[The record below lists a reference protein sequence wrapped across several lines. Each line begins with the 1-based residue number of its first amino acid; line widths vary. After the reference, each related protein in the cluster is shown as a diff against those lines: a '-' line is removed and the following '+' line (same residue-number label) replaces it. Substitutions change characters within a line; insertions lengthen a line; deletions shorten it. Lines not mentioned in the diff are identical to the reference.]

1 MKFSA
6 QEEYGL
12 RCLLQI
18 GRTGPGGSLTIPEIS
33 KLEGL
38 TQTHVAKL
46 LMILRKEGFVSS
58 TRGQAGGY
66 TLARPAKEISV
77 GDVLEALGGKLYDEE
92 FCGKHAGQLSI
103 CTHAVDC
110 SVRSLWQLIQGS
122 VDRVLDPLSLADLI
136 ESGDRPNVTLFAKP
150 QRVRAGAAE

>member
-18 GRTGPGGSLTIPEIS
+18 ARLGEGGSLTIPEIS

-38 TQTHVAKL
+38 SQTHVAKL
-46 LMILRKEGFVSS
+46 LMILRKEGFINS
-58 TRGQAGGY
+58 TRGQSGGY
-66 TLARPAKEISV
+66 TLAQPPAAIPV
-77 GDVLEALGGKLYDEE
+77 GDVLEALGGRLYDKE
-92 FCGKHAGQLSI
+92 FCARHSGQLHV

-110 SVRSLWQLIQGS
+110 SVRSLWQIIQDA
-122 VDRVLDPLSLADLI
+122 VDNVVNKMTVADLLEQ
-136 ESGDRPNVTLFAKP
+136 ESGGNVQFFDAP
-150 QRVRAGAAE
+150 RRAVGVS